1 MAKQRKQTKQKKFIP
16 SPKIKEIAG
25 ELDAEYKKHIQ
36 LTVLKEGAVGYK
48 DIIVKQNKNDNW
60 ALYSIY
66 NTKDMIS
73 EFKLKTCAVMAAKAY
88 STVSLNRFTEIKDQ
102 ARPSLTSRQAPSP
115 AFSAVCPRRFG
126 MPRAGAGLR
135 WILVPIR
142 RPPRRFGLALRLGRR
157 SAICSLRWCHPIL
170 QPRGYTAPLPKPATA
185 ETA

>member
-88 STVSLNRFTEIKDQ
+88 STVSLNRFTEIKELDNNYWANHINKLVYKRIIKSTLDLDRFIIILNKLEDSEFKEQ
-102 ARPSLTSRQAPSP
+102 HFKDKITSM
-115 AFSAVCPRRFG
+115 F
-126 MPRAGAGLR
+126 
-135 WILVPIR
+135 
-142 RPPRRFGLALRLGRR
+142 R
-157 SAICSLRWCHPIL
+157 SSFA
-170 QPRGYTAPLPKPATA
+170 
-185 ETA
+185 